1 MRYWDPIGLNGS
13 HPGPRASVLVSVC
26 VPEGAGFQCRTGI
39 FRGSVGFGTSEPG
52 KPQGQQNARISVM
65 SKNCSRRYVFP
76 RLRTV
81 HARVHCG
88 HHRCCRRLMAIVQ
101 HADCGA
107 DYVLA
112 RHGQPSPTCSGGDRS
127 TAAGRQLVCHA
138 NRVRASTW
146 SGRDWPTQPSQRTFV
161 FPGMSCSSTD
171 PWLFSYKEYRR

>member
-13 HPGPRASVLVSVC
+13 HPGPRASVFVSVC

-39 FRGSVGFGTSEPG
+39 FRGSVGFGT
-52 KPQGQQNARISVM
+52 GQAAGTAKCENLSDVE
-65 SKNCSRRYVFP
+65 KLFET
-76 RLRTV
+76 LRV
-81 HARVHCG
+81 SALHARVHCG

-161 FPGMSCSSTD
+161 FPGMSAVQLIHGCSVARNTGGED
-171 PWLFSYKEYRR
+171 RHA